1 MHVESLN
8 LFPSIGKYP
17 SVHWGCVHSMQ
28 REKGKLALLLLS
40 LKKPC
45 WHGRHCPYTIS
56 DPERHSHV
64 PGSHGE
70 Q

>member
-1 MHVESLN
+1 MHVVSWN

-17 SVHWGCVHSMQ
+17 AEHCCCVHSTQ
-28 REKGKLALLLLS
+28 VENGKLVLLS

-64 PGSHGE
+64 PGGHGE